1 MHHLITAPNGLKTSV
16 WNFDPPFL
24 SPGETAIM
32 TEIIVASATN
42 HLYKLSKDSGVETL
56 AWIAFQIRTS
66 RINKLIFSTSNE
78 KWPFH
83 RFLLKIK
90 KS

>member
-1 MHHLITAPNGLKTSV
+1 MLNVPLSAITPGRPYLTGTTHLENVDLLASGICFKLWDCFSH
-16 WNFDPPFL
+16 L
-24 SPGETAIM
+24 SEG
-32 TEIIVASATN
+32 
-42 HLYKLSKDSGVETL
+42 KDSGVETL